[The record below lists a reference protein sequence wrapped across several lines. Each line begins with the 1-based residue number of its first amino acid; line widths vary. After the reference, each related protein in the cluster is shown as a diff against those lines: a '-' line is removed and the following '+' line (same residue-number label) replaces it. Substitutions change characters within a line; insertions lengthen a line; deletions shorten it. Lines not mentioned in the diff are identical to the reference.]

1 MKFLIH
7 LYLTFKA
14 FDSGTNNLSLTSLM
28 IRNYI
33 MNKGNIIIIIEYILI
48 SLSKFIKGTN
58 RFTFKLLRYRIK
70 LIFRSIDLYMY
81 ILCRSY

>member
-1 MKFLIH
+1 MKFLINLH
-7 LYLTFKA
+7 LTFKA

-28 IRNYI
+28 IRNYV
-33 MNKGNIIIIIEYILI
+33 MNKGNIIITEYILI

-58 RFTFKLLRYRIK
+58 RFTFKLFRYRIK